1 MILTYYILNGVLL
14 ASAFLGFRLKGN
26 EKRFSVWLLRALMM
40 IPLLAA
46 EYFCMVHFPD
56 PALVGILGFS
66 ECLFALIW
74 MGAAFWMHQAAESIR
89 EAKGLVIGIEILVGF
104 GLLILTV
111 FYSIWPNAALGADG
125 AIHFQRGYLFLG
137 SHLFLLVSMVFMAWR
152 LETFWRI
159 LTPAQR
165 WGYKF
170 LVAGSYLVCGALGW
184 AVSYRLTYHTM
195 AKDHVHLLGWLL
207 LISWTM
213 MMYAV
218 ARHRLLNRKLFIS
231 RKVVY
236 AFVAPMAF
244 GLYLILI
251 GVVVLIMRMSD
262 LPFPVV
268 LRWLLWIGG
277 GVALGVMALSGSV
290 RHRVKYFIST
300 HFYTNKYEYRDEWL
314 AFSRLLQ
321 GALTEMEVVDALQQV
336 MTKSMYT
343 NIMAIWLGDDVLG
356 FRLGFHKGL
365 GIGSVEVYELAGDAP
380 VVAYLK
386 THPRYYEDD
395 PALRQDDA
403 GRHAF
408 FPDLN
413 IVLLEP
419 LAIGDQM
426 VGILGIG
433 PEFTGGR
440 YGQDD
445 FDLLAA
451 LGTQAASSIL
461 AARMAE
467 QLAKNRQQEAWDVMA
482 AFILHDVKNAASM
495 LSLIR
500 QNAPGHLDDPAFQG
514 DLLEAIDD
522 AIKRMDKVQG
532 RLSSLRQDI
541 MPLFQEVDLTQQL
554 NECLYR
560 LEKRLP
566 GLVVNFYRPE
576 TRVTIKT
583 DTDLL
588 TRVLENLLL
597 NALEAGGT
605 GTTVTIS
612 IRRREAAVEILFED
626 DGPGIPESLLPSA
639 VFEPFKTTKPKG
651 SGIGLWQARRVA
663 AILGGNLFAENRS
676 MGGARFVLR
685 LSGSDTVEKLD
696 A

>member
-1 MILTYYILNGVLL
+1 MIVTYYVLNVALL
-14 ASAFLGFRLKGN
+14 LSAISGFQLKGN
-26 EKRFSVWLLRALMM
+26 EKRFSVWLLRSLMI

-46 EYFCMVHFPD
+46 EYFHMVYLPD
-56 PALVGILGFS
+56 PAMLRLLALT

-74 MGAAFWMHQAAESIR
+74 IATAFWMHQAAESIR
-89 EAKGLVIGIEILVGF
+89 EARSMAIGAEIIAGLA
-104 GLLILTV
+104 LLGVTL
-111 FYSIWPNAALGADG
+111 FSGIWPNASLGADG
-125 AIHFQRGYLFLG
+125 AIHFERGHLFLG
-137 SHLFLLVSMVFMAWR
+137 AHLFLLVSMVIMAWR

-159 LTPAQR
+159 LTPTQR

-170 LVAGSYLVCGALGW
+170 LVVGSYLTCGALGW

-195 AKDHVHLLGWLL
+195 ARDHIHLLAWLMI
-207 LISWTM
+207 ISWAM

-268 LRWLLWIGG
+268 LRWLLWIVG
-277 GVALGVMALSGSV
+277 GVALGVMALSGRV

-321 GALTEMEVVDALQQV
+321 GALTEMEVVDALQEV

-343 NIMAIWLGDDVLG
+343 NIMAIWLGNGDQG
-356 FRLGFHKGL
+356 FRLAFHKGL
-365 GIGSVEVYELAGDAP
+365 GISSVEVYELNGDAP
-380 VVAYLK
+380 VVDYLK
-386 THPRYYEDD
+386 NHPRYYEDD
-395 PALRQDDA
+395 PGLRHEGEA
-403 GRHAF
+403 KPKF
-408 FPDLN
+408 FTDLN

-419 LAIGDQM
+419 LTIGDQM

-451 LGTQAASSIL
+451 LGTQAASAIL

-500 QNAPGHLDDPAFQG
+500 QNAPGHLNDPEFQE
-514 DLLEAIDD
+514 DLLGAVDD

-541 MPLFQEVDLTQQL
+541 TPRFQDVDLTQQL

-566 GLVVNFYRPE
+566 GLIVNFYRPE
-576 TRVTIKT
+576 EAVTVRT

-588 TRVLENLLL
+588 TRLLENLLL

-605 GTTVTIS
+605 GTTVTITIQS
-612 IRRREAAVEILFED
+612 RQEVVDILFED
-626 DGPGIPESLLPSA
+626 DGPGIPESLLPD
-639 VFEPFKTTKPKG
+639 VIFEPFKTTKPKG
-651 SGIGLWQARRVA
+651 SGIGLWQARRVT
-663 AILGGNLFAENRS
+663 AILGGKLSAENRPK
-676 MGGARFVLR
+676 GGARFSLR
-685 LSGSDTVEKLD
+685 LTRESVTER
-696 A
+696 